1 MDRHGPGRGAWLCR
15 DSSECLT
22 DAVRRH
28 GFERAF
34 GAAIDAKDLQQL
46 QMHPDAPERAWE
58 RPAPDVRG

>member
-1 MDRHGPGRGAWLCR
+1 MDRHGAGRGAWLCR
-15 DSSECLT
+15 DSPGCLD

-34 GAAIDAKDLQQL
+34 AASIDAGDLQQL
-46 QMHPDAPERAWE
+46 RAHLGEAWE